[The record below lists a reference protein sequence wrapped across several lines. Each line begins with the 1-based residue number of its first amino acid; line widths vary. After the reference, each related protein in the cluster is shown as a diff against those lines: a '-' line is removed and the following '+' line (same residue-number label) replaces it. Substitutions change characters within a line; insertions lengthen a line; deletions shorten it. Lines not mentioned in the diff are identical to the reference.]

1 MAQDRRKEDLKKL
14 LAFLGNI
21 IREPENSW
29 FVDELYSILPS
40 KKDDTKSLVKIEKYL
55 GLDYNIDKF
64 VPLIDFSFVADEY
77 TRECFNADYRE
88 MLRYRFGSR
97 GHKIDFSEY
106 CRYSLIISER
116 ALNIFYSKEIEIET
130 IKNRLKTFNPSAKID
145 NATALKDI
153 PFSVKLWSFCNE
165 HNLKSVKQTLD
176 SVREVRNMKSHG
188 QVSTEDD
195 ETWFNG
201 IYQQFKKCGFPLR
214 SDGTVDWY
222 ILKNEKPE
230 LWDYY
235 QRDIQNTTAHKRYI
249 HIAWQRS
256 QPFDE
261 VNLRTKEL
269 VEYIATLLRCYRE

>member
-14 LAFLGNI
+14 LIFLGNI
-21 IREPENSW
+21 IREPDNSW
-29 FVDELYSILPS
+29 FVDELYSMLS
-40 KKDDTKSLVKIEKYL
+40 SRNDDKNSLAKIEKYL

-116 ALNIFYSKEIEIET
+116 ALNIFYSKEIDIET

-188 QVSTEDD
+188 QVLTEDD
-195 ETWFNG
+195 ETWFQG
-201 IYQQFKKCGFPLR
+201 VYQQFKKCSFPLR

-222 ILKNEKPE
+222 KLKNEKPD
-230 LWDYY
+230 LWEYY
-235 QRDIQNTTAHKRYI
+235 QKEIQNTVAHKRYI
-249 HIAWQRS
+249 QLAWQRE

-261 VNLRTKEL
+261 INLRLKEL
-269 VEYIATLLRCYRE
+269 VSFIATLIG

>member
-1 MAQDRRKEDLKKL
+1 MAQDRRKDDLKKL
-14 LAFLGNI
+14 LAFLDNI
-21 IREPENSW
+21 IHEPENSW
-29 FVDELYSILPS
+29 FVDELYSRLS
-40 KKDDTKSLVKIEKYL
+40 SRRYDKNSLAKIEKYL

-64 VPLIDFSFVADEY
+64 VPPIDFSFVIDEY

-88 MLRYRFGSR
+88 MLRYRLGLR

-106 CRYSLIISER
+106 CRFALIIAER
-116 ALNIFYSKEIEIET
+116 ALNIFYSKDIDIDI

-145 NATALKDI
+145 NVTALKDI

-165 HNLKSVKQTLD
+165 YKLKSVKQTLD
-176 SVREVRNMKSHG
+176 SVREVRNLKSHG

-195 ETWFNG
+195 ETWFQG

-222 ILKNEKPE
+222 TLKNEKPD
-230 LWDYY
+230 LWEYY
-235 QRDIQNTTAHKRYI
+235 QKDIQNTGAHKRYI
-249 HIAWQRS
+249 QLAWQRV

-261 VNLRTKEL
+261 INLRLNEL
-269 VEYIATLLRCYRE
+269 VSFIATLIG

>member
-14 LAFLGNI
+14 LAFLGTI

-29 FVDELYSILPS
+29 FVDELYSMLPS
-40 KKDDTKSLVKIEKYL
+40 KRDDEKSLAKIEKYL
-55 GLDYNIDKF
+55 GLDYNIDKV

-88 MLRYRFGSR
+88 MLRYRMGSR
-97 GHKIDFSEY
+97 GHKIDFQEY
-106 CRYSLIISER
+106 CRFSLIIAER
-116 ALNIFYSKEIEIET
+116 ILNIFYSKESDIEA

-145 NATALKDI
+145 NALALKDI

-165 HNLKSVKQTLD
+165 YKLKNIKQTLD

-195 ETWFNG
+195 ESWFQG
-201 IYQQFKKCGFPLR
+201 IYKQFKKCGFPLR

-222 ILKNEKPE
+222 TLKNEKPE

-235 QRDIQNTTAHKRYI
+235 QNEIQNTIAHKKYI
-249 HIAWQRS
+249 QIAWQRL

-261 VNLRTKEL
+261 VNHRLKEL
-269 VEYIATLLRCYRE
+269 VSFIAALLS

>member
-29 FVDELYSILPS
+29 FVDELYSMLS
-40 KKDDTKSLVKIEKYL
+40 SRNDDKNSLAKIEKYL

-88 MLRYRFGSR
+88 MLRYRLGSR
-97 GHKIDFSEY
+97 GHKIDFLEY
-106 CRYSLIISER
+106 CRFSLIIAER
-116 ALNIFYSKEIEIET
+116 ALNIFYSKEIDIEIT
-130 IKNRLKTFNPSAKID
+130 KNRLKTFNPSAKID

-165 HNLKSVKQTLD
+165 YKLKSIKQTLD

-188 QVSTEDD
+188 HISTEDD
-195 ETWFNG
+195 ETWFQSV
-201 IYQQFKKCGFPLR
+201 YQQFKNCGFPLR
-214 SDGTVDWY
+214 SDGTIDWY
-222 ILKNEKPE
+222 TLKNEKPD
-230 LWDYY
+230 LWEYY
-235 QRDIQNTTAHKRYI
+235 QKEIQNTVAHKRYI
-249 HIAWQRS
+249 HLAWQRE

-261 VNLRTKEL
+261 INLRLKEL
-269 VEYIATLLRCYRE
+269 VSFIATLIG

>member
-1 MAQDRRKEDLKKL
+1 MAQDRHKEDLKKL
-14 LAFLGNI
+14 LVFLGNI

-29 FVDELYSILPS
+29 FVDELYSMLS
-40 KKDDTKSLVKIEKYL
+40 SRNDDKNSLAKIEKYL
-55 GLDYNIDKF
+55 ALDYNIDKF
-64 VPLIDFSFVADEY
+64 VPLIDFSFVAEEY

-88 MLRYRFGSR
+88 MLRYRLGSR

-106 CRYSLIISER
+106 CRFSLIIAER
-116 ALNIFYSKEIEIET
+116 TLNIFYGKASDIET

-165 HNLKSVKQTLD
+165 YKLKSVKQTLD

-188 QVSTEDD
+188 HVSTEDD
-195 ETWFNG
+195 ETWFQNV
-201 IYQQFKKCGFPLR
+201 YQQFKRCGFPLR

-222 ILKNEKPE
+222 TLKNEKPD
-230 LWDYY
+230 LWEYY
-235 QRDIQNTTAHKRYI
+235 QKEIQNTVAHKRYI
-249 HIAWQRS
+249 QIAWQRE

-261 VNLRTKEL
+261 INNRLKEL
-269 VEYIATLLRCYRE
+269 VSFIATLLV

>member
-1 MAQDRRKEDLKKL
+1 MAQDRRKDDFKKL

-21 IREPENSW
+21 IREPENAW
-29 FVDELYSILPS
+29 FVDELYSILPA
-40 KKDDTKSLVKIEKYL
+40 KREDTKSLAKIEKYL

-64 VPLIDFSFVADEY
+64 VPLIDFSFVTDEY

-88 MLRYRFGSR
+88 MLRNRFGSR

-106 CRYSLIISER
+106 CRFTLIIAER
-116 ALNIFYSKEIEIET
+116 ALNIFYSKESDIET
-130 IKNRLKTFNPSAKID
+130 VKIRLKTFNTSAKID
-145 NATALKDI
+145 NAVSLKEI

-165 HNLKSVKQTLD
+165 FKLKNIKQTID

-195 ETWFNG
+195 EAWFQS
-201 IYQQFKKCGFPLR
+201 IYQHFKKCGFPLR

-222 ILKNEKPE
+222 TLKNENPD
-230 LWDYY
+230 LWEYY
-235 QRDIQNTTAHKRYI
+235 QKEILSTAAHKRYI
-249 HIAWQRS
+249 HIAWQRE

-261 VNLRTKEL
+261 VHLRLKEL
-269 VEYIATLLRCYRE
+269 VSFVATLLA

>member
-1 MAQDRRKEDLKKL
+1 MAQDRHKEDLKKL
-14 LAFLGNI
+14 LVFLGNI

-29 FVDELYSILPS
+29 FVDELYSMLS
-40 KKDDTKSLVKIEKYL
+40 SRNDDKKSLAKIEKYL

-106 CRYSLIISER
+106 CRFAQIIAER
-116 ALNIFYSKEIEIET
+116 ALNILYSNEIDFET
-130 IKNRLKTFNPSAKID
+130 IKNRLIRFNTSAKID
-145 NATALKDI
+145 NAKTLKDI
-153 PFSVKLWSFCNE
+153 SFSVKLWSFCTE
-165 HNLKSVKQTLD
+165 YKLKSIKQTLD

-188 QVSTEDD
+188 QISTEDD
-195 ETWFNG
+195 ETWFQG
-201 IYQQFKKCGFPLR
+201 VYQQFKKCGFPLR

-222 ILKNEKPE
+222 TLKNEKPD
-230 LWDYY
+230 LWEYY
-235 QRDIQNTTAHKRYI
+235 QKEIQNTVAHKRYI
-249 HIAWQRS
+249 QIAWQRE

-261 VNLRTKEL
+261 INLRLQEL
-269 VEYIATLLRCYRE
+269 VSFIATLIG